1 MTSIPLPTQHPAAK
15 LTLQRCHKCD
25 EVHPQCAS
33 CKRLAVPCVWPEV
46 VVVRSQSSANS
57 STSTSSS
64 RASTT
69 TAARRQ
75 RPSPPNPFGTLINL
89 NDRLTPPRLANPDP
103 GPGTGPPI
111 FTIEDM
117 QLFHQYT
124 TATYATLDTSP
135 AQYPIWQRAVIDV
148 GFEHAFVLR
157 GMMAL
162 SALHLATGGGDV
174 ARRWVAISSA
184 NLNVA
189 LTQFRQLLEAGVD
202 DRNCVAVFAFSAT
215 IVVHA
220 LASGQA
226 QAAVDPVG
234 EMIQCVRMVK
244 GVTWAVLSKWAQLL
258 GSPVGP
264 LVANGLRRG
273 VSADIADVAVLMEM
287 VEEECVG
294 EAAAEEREV
303 CGGAV
308 DFLCEVAREGRGCPP
323 GDSVL
328 GIVFSWPVLLPE
340 AFLGFLAERRPVA
353 LVILLHYTALM
364 HESGEFWWLSGW
376 HQRVKEFVDPFL
388 PERIKRWVP
397 E

>member
-1 MTSIPLPTQHPAAK
+1 M
-15 LTLQRCHKCD
+15 
-25 EVHPQCAS
+25 
-33 CKRLAVPCVWPEV
+33 
-46 VVVRSQSSANS
+46 
-57 STSTSSS
+57 
-64 RASTT
+64 
-69 TAARRQ
+69 
-75 RPSPPNPFGTLINL
+75 GTLVNL
-89 NDRLTPPRLANPDP
+89 NTHLTPPRLANPDP
-103 GPGTGPPI
+103 GATSGPPI

-162 SALHLATGGGDV
+162 SALHLATGGGGNGDSAA

-220 LASGQA
+220 LAAGQA
-226 QAAVDPVG
+226 QAAADPVA

-244 GVTWAVLSKWAQLL
+244 GVTWAVLSKWAELL
-258 GSPVGP
+258 GSVVGP

-273 VSADIADVAVLMEM
+273 VSAEIDDVAVLREM

-364 HESGEFWWLSGW
+364 DQSGDFWWMSGW

-388 PERIKRWVP
+388 PERIKKWVP

>member
-1 MTSIPLPTQHPAAK
+1 M
-15 LTLQRCHKCD
+15 
-25 EVHPQCAS
+25 
-33 CKRLAVPCVWPEV
+33 PCVWPEV
-46 VVVRSQSSANS
+46 VVRSQSSTNG
-57 STSTSSS
+57 STSSSS
-64 RASTT
+64 RASTAST
-69 TAARRQ
+69 TASAQRRRPQ
-75 RPSPPNPFGTLINL
+75 RPTPYPSPMGTLINL
-89 NDRLTPPRLANPDP
+89 NTHLTPPRLANPDP
-103 GPGTGPPI
+103 GATSGPPI

-148 GFEHAFVLR
+148 GFEYAFVLR

-174 ARRWVAISSA
+174 GRRWVAISSA

-215 IVVHA
+215 IV
-220 LASGQA
+220 
-226 QAAVDPVG
+226 
-234 EMIQCVRMVK
+234 CVRMVK
-244 GVTWAVLSKWAQLL
+244 GVTWAVLSKWAELL
-258 GSPVGP
+258 GSVVGP

-273 VSADIADVAVLMEM
+273 VSAEIDDVAVLREM

-364 HESGEFWWLSGW
+364 DQSGDFWWMSGW

-388 PERIKRWVP
+388 PERIKKWVP